1 MKKIAFLMMFLL
13 TIAGAA
19 SEQQAFEHDAV
30 LVENRSTAFV
40 VRATGYSAEKKKAAE
55 NAAMSAL
62 DTYLFVGI
70 EGVNGGKPL
79 LAECAREQKPGYFSR
94 LYDEG
99 RYSVFARVLTE
110 KPKAEKQPDGRFL
123 TTVEVAISFKALQRD
138 IATSKLPLYGQE
150 QVVEKPAVDASAV
163 EVPRLL
169 ILPDLSQQPAESCIA
184 AIERDANVRM
194 AMNSLAAQFTKRG
207 VEVVD
212 YKNAYD
218 SYMLANPG
226 TDAASAEAAVLG
238 QCATKAVVLVSAGR
252 KSQYGSNG
260 VTIGVKAVDSAT
272 KEIIAREETS
282 TRLVNTDN
290 IAKLFDFASV
300 RVMAKFIPAMKE
312 ALAQRMSKE
321 QDAMVAQK
329 PVPVEENLDPIDVNL
344 PKATEPRD
352 NTFAVVIGNEDY
364 KYVAAVPF
372 AARDAAIFAKYC
384 SVTLGLPDD
393 NIRLYTNA
401 TYGDILDAID
411 DIKTISEVYNG
422 DIRVI
427 FYYAGHGVPDEA
439 TRNAYLLPVDARS
452 QQLKTCYP
460 IEKLYAELGSLKAH
474 SVTLLLDAC
483 FSGSQ
488 RGDGMLMSARGVA
501 LKPRTDEPK
510 GNMVAISA
518 ATGEET
524 AYPYAEKRHGMFT
537 YYLLSKLQESG
548 GDVTLGELCD
558 YITTKVS
565 QQSVKVNRKQ
575 QTPTV
580 MPSPEDLLAKYS
592 INPNRIGF
600 DGKDKMSGDV
610 LVV

>member
-1 MKKIAFLMMFLL
+1 MKKKAFLMTFLL
-13 TIAGAA
+13 IMAVAA
-19 SEQQAFEHDAV
+19 RAQQVFEHDAV

-40 VRATGYSAEKKKAAE
+40 VRSTGYSAEKKKAAE

-226 TDAASAEAAVLG
+226 TDAATAEAAVLG

-329 PVPVEENLDPIDVNL
+329 PAPVEENLDPIDVNL

-411 DIKTISEVYNG
+411 NIKTISEVYNG

-580 MPSPEDLLAKYS
+580 MPSPEIETSWRTLPL
-592 INPNRIGF
+592 R
-600 DGKDKMSGDV
+600 
-610 LVV
+610 

>member
-1 MKKIAFLMMFLL
+1 MKKKAFLMTFLL
-13 TIAGAA
+13 IMAVAA
-19 SEQQAFEHDAV
+19 RAQRVFEHDAV

-40 VRATGYSAEKKKAAE
+40 VRSTGYSAEKKKAAE

-272 KEIIAREETS
+272 KDIIAREETS
-282 TRLVNTDN
+282 TRLVTTDN

-384 SVTLGLPDD
+384 RVTLGLPDD

-580 MPSPEDLLAKYS
+580 MPSPEIETSWRTLPL
-592 INPNRIGF
+592 R
-600 DGKDKMSGDV
+600 
-610 LVV
+610 

>member
-238 QCATKAVVLVSAGR
+238 QCATKAVVLVAAGR

-488 RGDGMLMSARGVA
+488 RGEGMLMSARGVA

-580 MPSPEDLLAKYS
+580 MPSPEIETSWRTLPL
-592 INPNRIGF
+592 R
-600 DGKDKMSGDV
+600 
-610 LVV
+610 

>member
-70 EGVNGGKPL
+70 EGVNDGKPL

-226 TDAASAEAAVLG
+226 TDAASADAAVLG

-352 NTFAVVIGNEDY
+352 NTFAVIIGNEDY

-384 SVTLGLPDD
+384 RVTLGLPDD

-488 RGDGMLMSARGVA
+488 RGEGMLMSARGVA

-580 MPSPEDLLAKYS
+580 MPSPEIETSWRTLPL
-592 INPNRIGF
+592 R
-600 DGKDKMSGDV
+600 
-610 LVV
+610 

>member
-150 QVVEKPAVDASAV
+150 QVVEKPAVDALAV

-218 SYMLANPG
+218 SYMLANLG

-580 MPSPEDLLAKYS
+580 MPSPEIETSWRTLPL
-592 INPNRIGF
+592 R
-600 DGKDKMSGDV
+600 
-610 LVV
+610 

>member
-1 MKKIAFLMMFLL
+1 MKKIAFLMTFLL
-13 TIAGAA
+13 IMAVAA
-19 SEQQAFEHDAV
+19 RAQQVFEHDAV

-40 VRATGYSAEKKKAAE
+40 VRSTGYSAEKKKAAE

-238 QCATKAVVLVSAGR
+238 QCATKAVVLVAASR

-488 RGDGMLMSARGVA
+488 RGEGMLMSARGVA

-580 MPSPEDLLAKYS
+580 MPSPEIETSWRTLPL
-592 INPNRIGF
+592 R
-600 DGKDKMSGDV
+600 
-610 LVV
+610 

>member
-218 SYMLANPG
+218 SYMQANPG
-226 TDAASAEAAVLG
+226 TDAASADAAVLG

-290 IAKLFDFASV
+290 IAKLYDFASV
-300 RVMAKFIPAMKE
+300 RLLAKFIPTMKG

-580 MPSPEDLLAKYS
+580 MPSPEIETSWRTLPL
-592 INPNRIGF
+592 R
-600 DGKDKMSGDV
+600 
-610 LVV
+610 

>member
-1 MKKIAFLMMFLL
+1 MKKIAFLMTFLL
-13 TIAGAA
+13 IMAVAA
-19 SEQQAFEHDAV
+19 RAQQVFEHDAV

-238 QCATKAVVLVSAGR
+238 QCATKAVVLVAAGR

-384 SVTLGLPDD
+384 RVTLGLPDD

-580 MPSPEDLLAKYS
+580 MPSPEIETSWRTLPL
-592 INPNRIGF
+592 R
-600 DGKDKMSGDV
+600 
-610 LVV
+610 

>member
-226 TDAASAEAAVLG
+226 TDAASADAAVLG

-488 RGDGMLMSARGVA
+488 RGEGMLMSARGVA

-580 MPSPEDLLAKYS
+580 MPSPEIETSWRTLPL
-592 INPNRIGF
+592 R
-600 DGKDKMSGDV
+600 
-610 LVV
+610 

>member
-218 SYMLANPG
+218 SYMQANPG
-226 TDAASAEAAVLG
+226 TDAASADAAVLG

-290 IAKLFDFASV
+290 IAKLYDFASV
-300 RVMAKFIPAMKE
+300 RLLAKFIPTMKG

-488 RGDGMLMSARGVA
+488 RGEGMLMSARGVA

-580 MPSPEDLLAKYS
+580 MPSPEIETSWRTLPL
-592 INPNRIGF
+592 R
-600 DGKDKMSGDV
+600 
-610 LVV
+610 

>member
-1 MKKIAFLMMFLL
+1 MKKKAFLMTFLL
-13 TIAGAA
+13 IMAVAA
-19 SEQQAFEHDAV
+19 RAQQVFEHDAV

-40 VRATGYSAEKKKAAE
+40 VRSTGYSAEKKKAAE

-226 TDAASAEAAVLG
+226 TDAATAEAAVLG

-580 MPSPEDLLAKYS
+580 MPSPEIETSWRTLPL
-592 INPNRIGF
+592 R
-600 DGKDKMSGDV
+600 
-610 LVV
+610 

>member
-272 KEIIAREETS
+272 KDIIAREETS

-352 NTFAVVIGNEDY
+352 NTFAVIIGNEDY

-384 SVTLGLPDD
+384 RVTLGLPDD

-580 MPSPEDLLAKYS
+580 MPSPEIETLWRTL
-592 INPNRIGF
+592 PLR
-600 DGKDKMSGDV
+600 
-610 LVV
+610 

>member
-150 QVVEKPAVDASAV
+150 QVVEKPAVDALAV

-272 KEIIAREETS
+272 KEIVAREETS

-300 RVMAKFIPAMKE
+300 RVMAKFMPAMKE

-580 MPSPEDLLAKYS
+580 MPSPEIETSWRTLPL
-592 INPNRIGF
+592 R
-600 DGKDKMSGDV
+600 
-610 LVV
+610 

>member
-110 KPKAEKQPDGRFL
+110 KPKAEKQPDVRIL
-123 TTVEVAISFKALQRD
+123 TTVDESISFKALQRD

-352 NTFAVVIGNEDY
+352 NTFAVIIGNEDY

-384 SVTLGLPDD
+384 RVTLGLPDD

-580 MPSPEDLLAKYS
+580 MPSPEIETSWRTLPL
-592 INPNRIGF
+592 R
-600 DGKDKMSGDV
+600 
-610 LVV
+610 

>member
-384 SVTLGLPDD
+384 RVTLGLPDD

-488 RGDGMLMSARGVA
+488 RGEGMLMSARGVA

-580 MPSPEDLLAKYS
+580 MPSPEIETSWRTLPL
-592 INPNRIGF
+592 R
-600 DGKDKMSGDV
+600 
-610 LVV
+610 

>member
-138 IATSKLPLYGQE
+138 VATSKLPLYGQG

-282 TRLVNTDN
+282 TRWVNADN
-290 IAKLFDFASV
+290 IAKRFDCASV

-352 NTFAVVIGNEDY
+352 NTFAVIIGNEDY

-384 SVTLGLPDD
+384 RVTLGLPDD

-580 MPSPEDLLAKYS
+580 MPSPEIETSWRTLPL
-592 INPNRIGF
+592 R
-600 DGKDKMSGDV
+600 
-610 LVV
+610 

>member
-260 VTIGVKAVDSAT
+260 VTLGIKAVDSAT

-352 NTFAVVIGNEDY
+352 NTFAVIIGNEDY

-384 SVTLGLPDD
+384 RVTLGLPDD

-580 MPSPEDLLAKYS
+580 MPSPEIETSWRTLPL
-592 INPNRIGF
+592 R
-600 DGKDKMSGDV
+600 
-610 LVV
+610 

>member
-19 SEQQAFEHDAV
+19 SEQQAFEHDVV

-312 ALAQRMSKE
+312 ALAQKMSKE

-352 NTFAVVIGNEDY
+352 NTFAVIIGNEDY

-558 YITTKVS
+558 YVTIKVS

-580 MPSPEDLLAKYS
+580 MPSPEIETSWRTLPL
-592 INPNRIGF
+592 R
-600 DGKDKMSGDV
+600 
-610 LVV
+610 

>member
-150 QVVEKPAVDASAV
+150 QVVEKPAVDALAV

-352 NTFAVVIGNEDY
+352 NTFAVIIGNEDY

-580 MPSPEDLLAKYS
+580 MPSPEIETSWRTLPL
-592 INPNRIGF
+592 R
-600 DGKDKMSGDV
+600 
-610 LVV
+610 

>member
-238 QCATKAVVLVSAGR
+238 QCATKAVVLVAASR

-329 PVPVEENLDPIDVNL
+329 PAPVEENLDPIDVNL

-580 MPSPEDLLAKYS
+580 MPSPEIETSWRTLPL
-592 INPNRIGF
+592 R
-600 DGKDKMSGDV
+600 
-610 LVV
+610 

>member
-384 SVTLGLPDD
+384 RVTLGLPDD

-580 MPSPEDLLAKYS
+580 MPSPEIETSWRTLPL
-592 INPNRIGF
+592 R
-600 DGKDKMSGDV
+600 
-610 LVV
+610 

>member
-99 RYSVFARVLTE
+99 RYSVFARVVTE

-260 VTIGVKAVDSAT
+260 VTIGIKAVDSAT

-290 IAKLFDFASV
+290 IAKLYDFASV
-300 RVMAKFIPAMKE
+300 RLLAKFIPTMKG

-352 NTFAVVIGNEDY
+352 NTFAVIIGNEDY

-580 MPSPEDLLAKYS
+580 MPSPEIETSWRTLPL
-592 INPNRIGF
+592 R
-600 DGKDKMSGDV
+600 
-610 LVV
+610 

>member
-79 LAECAREQKPGYFSR
+79 LAECAHEQKPGYFSR

-226 TDAASAEAAVLG
+226 TDAATAEAAVLG

-272 KEIIAREETS
+272 NEIIAREETS

-329 PVPVEENLDPIDVNL
+329 PVQVEENLDPIDVNL

-352 NTFAVVIGNEDY
+352 NTFAVIIGNEDY

-384 SVTLGLPDD
+384 RVTLGLPDD

-580 MPSPEDLLAKYS
+580 MPSPEIETSWRTLPL
-592 INPNRIGF
+592 R
-600 DGKDKMSGDV
+600 
-610 LVV
+610 

>member
-260 VTIGVKAVDSAT
+260 VTLGIKAVDSAT

-290 IAKLFDFASV
+290 IAKLYDFASV
-300 RVMAKFIPAMKE
+300 RLLAKFIPTMKG

-352 NTFAVVIGNEDY
+352 NTFAVIIGNEDY

-384 SVTLGLPDD
+384 RVTLGLPDD

-580 MPSPEDLLAKYS
+580 MPSPEIETSWRTLPL
-592 INPNRIGF
+592 R
-600 DGKDKMSGDV
+600 
-610 LVV
+610 

>member
-260 VTIGVKAVDSAT
+260 VTIGIKAVDSAT

-290 IAKLFDFASV
+290 IAKLYDFASV

-352 NTFAVVIGNEDY
+352 NTFAVIIGNEDY

-384 SVTLGLPDD
+384 RVTLGLPDD

-580 MPSPEDLLAKYS
+580 MPSPEIETSWRTLPL
-592 INPNRIGF
+592 R
-600 DGKDKMSGDV
+600 
-610 LVV
+610 

>member
-40 VRATGYSAEKKKAAE
+40 VRSTGYSAEKKKAAE

-150 QVVEKPAVDASAV
+150 QVAEKPAVDASAV

-169 ILPDLSQQPAESCIA
+169 ILPDLSQQSAESCIA

-238 QCATKAVVLVSAGR
+238 QCATKAVVLVAASR

-260 VTIGVKAVDSAT
+260 VTLGIKAVDSAS
-272 KEIIAREETS
+272 KEIIARDETS

-290 IAKLFDFASV
+290 IAKLYDFASV
-300 RVMAKFIPAMKE
+300 RLLAKFIPTMKG

-352 NTFAVVIGNEDY
+352 NTFAVIIGNEDY

-384 SVTLGLPDD
+384 RVTLGLPDD

-488 RGDGMLMSARGVA
+488 RGEGMLMSARGVA

-580 MPSPEDLLAKYS
+580 MPSPEIETSWRTLPL
-592 INPNRIGF
+592 R
-600 DGKDKMSGDV
+600 
-610 LVV
+610 

>member
-70 EGVNGGKPL
+70 EGVNDGKPL

-150 QVVEKPAVDASAV
+150 QVVEKPAVDALAV

-580 MPSPEDLLAKYS
+580 MPSPEIETSWRTLPL
-592 INPNRIGF
+592 R
-600 DGKDKMSGDV
+600 
-610 LVV
+610 

>member
-1 MKKIAFLMMFLL
+1 MAV
-13 TIAGAA
+13 AA
-19 SEQQAFEHDAV
+19 RAQQVFEHDAV

-384 SVTLGLPDD
+384 RVTLGLPDD

-558 YITTKVS
+558 YVTIKVS

-580 MPSPEDLLAKYS
+580 MPSPEIETSWRTLPL
-592 INPNRIGF
+592 R
-600 DGKDKMSGDV
+600 
-610 LVV
+610 

>member
-238 QCATKAVVLVSAGR
+238 QCATKAVVLVAASR

-352 NTFAVVIGNEDY
+352 NTFAVIIGNEDY

-488 RGDGMLMSARGVA
+488 RGEGMLMSARGVA

-580 MPSPEDLLAKYS
+580 MPSPEIETSWRTLPL
-592 INPNRIGF
+592 R
-600 DGKDKMSGDV
+600 
-610 LVV
+610 

>member
-226 TDAASAEAAVLG
+226 TDAAFAEAAVLG

-352 NTFAVVIGNEDY
+352 NTFAVIIGNEDY

-384 SVTLGLPDD
+384 RVTLGLPDD

-488 RGDGMLMSARGVA
+488 RGEGMLMSARGVA

-580 MPSPEDLLAKYS
+580 MPSPEIETSWRTLPL
-592 INPNRIGF
+592 R
-600 DGKDKMSGDV
+600 
-610 LVV
+610 

>member
-1 MKKIAFLMMFLL
+1 MKKKAFLMTFLL
-13 TIAGAA
+13 IMAVAA
-19 SEQQAFEHDAV
+19 RAQQAFDHDAV

-282 TRLVNTDN
+282 TRFVNTDN

-352 NTFAVVIGNEDY
+352 NTFAVIIGNEDY

-384 SVTLGLPDD
+384 RVTLGLPDD

-488 RGDGMLMSARGVA
+488 RGEGMLMSARGVA

-558 YITTKVS
+558 YVTIKVS

-580 MPSPEDLLAKYS
+580 MPSPEIETSWRTLPL
-592 INPNRIGF
+592 R
-600 DGKDKMSGDV
+600 
-610 LVV
+610 

>member
-163 EVPRLL
+163 EMPRLL

-329 PVPVEENLDPIDVNL
+329 PAPVEENLDPIDVNL

-384 SVTLGLPDD
+384 RVTLGLPDD

-580 MPSPEDLLAKYS
+580 MPSPEIETSWRTLPL
-592 INPNRIGF
+592 R
-600 DGKDKMSGDV
+600 
-610 LVV
+610 

>member
-1 MKKIAFLMMFLL
+1 MKKKAFLMTFLL
-13 TIAGAA
+13 IMAVAA
-19 SEQQAFEHDAV
+19 RAQQAFEHDAV

-194 AMNSLAAQFTKRG
+194 AINSLAAQFTKRG

-226 TDAASAEAAVLG
+226 IDAASAEAAVLG

-344 PKATEPRD
+344 PLATDPRD

-384 SVTLGLPDD
+384 RVTLGLPDD

-580 MPSPEDLLAKYS
+580 MPSPEIETSWRTLPL
-592 INPNRIGF
+592 R
-600 DGKDKMSGDV
+600 
-610 LVV
+610 

>member
-1 MKKIAFLMMFLL
+1 MKKIAFLMTFLL
-13 TIAGAA
+13 IMAVAA
-19 SEQQAFEHDAV
+19 RAQQVFEHDAV

-40 VRATGYSAEKKKAAE
+40 VRSTGYSAEKKKAAE

-150 QVVEKPAVDASAV
+150 QVAEKPAVDASEV
-163 EVPRLL
+163 EMPRLL

-226 TDAASAEAAVLG
+226 TDAATAEAAVLG

-352 NTFAVVIGNEDY
+352 NTFAVIIGNEDY

-384 SVTLGLPDD
+384 RVTLGLPDD

-580 MPSPEDLLAKYS
+580 MPSPEIETSWRTLPL
-592 INPNRIGF
+592 R
-600 DGKDKMSGDV
+600 
-610 LVV
+610 

>member
-1 MKKIAFLMMFLL
+1 MKKIAFLMTFLL
-13 TIAGAA
+13 IMAVAA
-19 SEQQAFEHDAV
+19 RAQQVFEHDAV

-40 VRATGYSAEKKKAAE
+40 VRSTGYSAEKKKAAE

-226 TDAASAEAAVLG
+226 TDAAYAEAAVLG

-352 NTFAVVIGNEDY
+352 NTFAVIIGNEDY

-488 RGDGMLMSARGVA
+488 RGEGMLMSARGVA

-580 MPSPEDLLAKYS
+580 MPSPEIETSWRTLPL
-592 INPNRIGF
+592 R
-600 DGKDKMSGDV
+600 
-610 LVV
+610 

>member
-150 QVVEKPAVDASAV
+150 QVVEKPAVDALAV

-488 RGDGMLMSARGVA
+488 RGEGMLMSARGVA

-580 MPSPEDLLAKYS
+580 MPSPEIETSWRTLPL
-592 INPNRIGF
+592 R
-600 DGKDKMSGDV
+600 
-610 LVV
+610 

>member
-312 ALAQRMSKE
+312 ALAQRLSKE
-321 QDAMVAQK
+321 QYAMVAQK
-329 PVPVEENLDPIDVNL
+329 PAPVEENLDPIDVNL

-401 TYGDILDAID
+401 TYGDILDDID

-580 MPSPEDLLAKYS
+580 MPSPEIETSWRTLPL
-592 INPNRIGF
+592 R
-600 DGKDKMSGDV
+600 
-610 LVV
+610 

>member
-226 TDAASAEAAVLG
+226 TDAATAEAAVLG

-312 ALAQRMSKE
+312 ALAQKMSKE

-352 NTFAVVIGNEDY
+352 NTFAVIIGNEDY

-384 SVTLGLPDD
+384 RVTLGLPDD

-488 RGDGMLMSARGVA
+488 RGEGMLMSARGVA

-580 MPSPEDLLAKYS
+580 MPSPEIETSWRTLPL
-592 INPNRIGF
+592 R
-600 DGKDKMSGDV
+600 
-610 LVV
+610 